1 MDIWAKK
8 KIGAE
13 ASQYADRH
21 GGALMFGLFMAGCAF
36 VSVWLALFWYV
47 SPLAIGFSDWPD
59 DPAQRELF
67 SRLYDLSWHA
77 GIPLLQMSQPAA
89 WALPT
94 SVTDPHPGMYGTRRR
109 LQTSAT
115 SGLKSGPTM
124 KLAPS

>member
-36 VSVWLALFWYV
+36 VSVWLALFWFV

-77 GIPLLQMSQPAA
+77 GIPLLLLSQPAA
-89 WALPT
+89 WLLAWRGWRIAAQLLSVLVIFGFLALIL
-94 SVTDPHPGMYGTRRR
+94 VIMRMPG
-109 LQTSAT
+109 
-115 SGLKSGPTM
+115 
-124 KLAPS
+124 